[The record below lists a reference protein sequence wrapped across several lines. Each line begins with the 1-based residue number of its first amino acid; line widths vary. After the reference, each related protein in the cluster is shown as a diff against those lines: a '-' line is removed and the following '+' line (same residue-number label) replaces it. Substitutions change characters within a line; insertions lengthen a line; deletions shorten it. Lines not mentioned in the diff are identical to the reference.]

1 MNDNIVKIP
10 VLDGE
15 TGEVIEMEID
25 EEALKEMD
33 RIHEEIEKQRDAARR
48 REREMERYDRD

>member
-1 MNDNIVKIP
+1 MNENIIKIP

-15 TGEVIEMEID
+15 TGEFIEMEID

-33 RIHEEIEKQRDAARR
+33 RIQEEFEKRREAARR
-48 REREMERYDRD
+48 REREWERYDRD